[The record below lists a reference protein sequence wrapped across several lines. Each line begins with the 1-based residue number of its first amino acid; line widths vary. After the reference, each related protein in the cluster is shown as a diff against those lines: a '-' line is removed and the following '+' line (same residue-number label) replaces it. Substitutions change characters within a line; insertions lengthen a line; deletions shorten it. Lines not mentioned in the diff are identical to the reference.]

1 MNTRG
6 YVKGRKNVNICFVSV
21 LIKLTQ
27 PSKSSAKLDFSPSKE
42 VIQLKL
48 IYSSLAFSMCWLI
61 YSQSQAVEIHFY
73 NISFSPR
80 DYLFPFCRF
89 YLNWIVD
96 VKKLCEITEV
106 GLRSSFHRNRN
117 HKQNLMDNT
126 LGRCLKNLT
135 H

>member
-6 YVKGRKNVNICFVSV
+6 YVKGRTNVNICFISV

-27 PSKSSAKLDFSPSKE
+27 PSKSSSKLDFSPSKE

-48 IYSSLAFSMCWLI
+48 IYSSLAFSVCWLI
-61 YSQSQAVEIHFY
+61 YSQSQGVEIHFY

-117 HKQNLMDNT
+117 YKQNLMDNT
-126 LGRCLKNLT
+126 LGRCFKNLT